1 MVKYADRPDGQM
13 LLTAVP
19 EETYCLKSEKHAPWK
34 DGRNLICYRC
44 GFLIGPARDG
54 ELGSLLD
61 Y

>member
-1 MVKYADRPDGQM
+1 MEGRSLGRM
-13 LLTAVP
+13 LLTAAP

-34 DGRNLICYRC
+34 DGANIICYRC
-44 GFLIGPARDG
+44 GFLIGRADDL

>member
-1 MVKYADRPDGQM
+1 M

-19 EETYCLKSEKHAPWK
+19 EETYCPKAGKHVPWR
-34 DGRNLICYRC
+34 DGLNIICYRC
-44 GFLIGPARDG
+44 GFLIGKSDGG